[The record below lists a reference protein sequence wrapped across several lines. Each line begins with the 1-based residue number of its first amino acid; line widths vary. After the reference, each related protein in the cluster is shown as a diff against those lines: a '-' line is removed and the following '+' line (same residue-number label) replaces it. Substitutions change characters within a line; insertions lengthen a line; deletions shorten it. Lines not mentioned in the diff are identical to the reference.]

1 RGARRRQGGRA
12 SSRTAHPRRFH
23 NGSRTGTEP
32 APRGC
37 SARIWS
43 KRTATAL
50 SPRNPRGAP
59 VPAPDEGTLMK
70 SITRALALAGAG
82 ALTLAA
88 CGTAP
93 EESAGGGSDAGG
105 ASSDYKACMVS
116 DAGGWDDKSFNESS
130 YKGLKNAEES
140 LGIQTST
147 AESTT
152 VSDFAPNINNMVT
165 QDCDLIITVGFLLA
179 PATGAAAQEHPDTD
193 FAIVASTAQ
202 DADGDP
208 IELDNVK
215 PLEFN
220 TAEAAFLA
228 GYLAAGMTET
238 GKVATYGGVD
248 IPTVTIFMDGYV
260 DGVAHYNETHD
271 EDVEVLGWNKE
282 EQSGSIVGT
291 FEDQSKGK
299 AVSDEFYSAGADIVM
314 PVAGPVGAGTLAS
327 AKEGEDRM
335 VIWVDADGYE
345 TNAADPEAQSVILTS
360 VMKEM
365 TVGVE
370 DVITGASEGEFDGTP
385 YVGTLENGGVGL
397 APYHDFEDEV
407 PAELTEELET
417 LEQEIISGD
426 VVVESKASPQ
436 GA

>member
-1 RGARRRQGGRA
+1 
-12 SSRTAHPRRFH
+12 
-23 NGSRTGTEP
+23 
-32 APRGC
+32 
-37 SARIWS
+37 
-43 KRTATAL
+43 
-50 SPRNPRGAP
+50 
-59 VPAPDEGTLMK
+59 MK
-70 SITRALALAGAG
+70 SITRALALVGAG

-93 EESAGGGSDAGG
+93 EETAGAGGGSDAGG
-105 ASSDYKACMVS
+105 AGSDYKACMVS

-130 YKGLKNAEES
+130 YNGLLAAEEN
-140 LGIQTST
+140 LGIQKQT
-147 AESTT
+147 AESTSD
-152 VSDFAPNINNMVT
+152 SDFAPNINNMVT
-165 QDCDLIITVGFLLA
+165 EGCDLIITVGFLLA
-179 PATGAAAQEHPDTD
+179 PATGAAAQANEGTD
-193 FAIVASTAQ
+193 FAIVDSTAQ
-202 DADGDP
+202 DADGNP

-215 PLEFN
+215 PLEFD
-220 TAEAAFLA
+220 TAQAAFLA

-271 EDVEVLGWNKE
+271 SDVEVLGWNKE
-282 EQSGSIVGT
+282 SQQGSIVGT

-299 AVSDEFYSAGADIVM
+299 AVSDEFYNAGADIVM

-327 AKEGEDRM
+327 AKEGDDRK

-345 TNAADPEAQSVILTS
+345 TNSSDPEAQSVILTS

-370 DVITGASEGEFDGTP
+370 DVITGAAGGEFDASP

-397 APYHDFEDEV
+397 APFHDFEDEV
-407 PAELTEELET
+407 PAELSEELET
-417 LEQEIISGD
+417 LTQEIIDGT
-426 VVVESKASPQ
+426 VVVESEASPA

>member
-1 RGARRRQGGRA
+1 
-12 SSRTAHPRRFH
+12 
-23 NGSRTGTEP
+23 
-32 APRGC
+32 
-37 SARIWS
+37 
-43 KRTATAL
+43 
-50 SPRNPRGAP
+50 
-59 VPAPDEGTLMK
+59 MK

-93 EESAGGGSDAGG
+93 EETAGGGGSDAGG

-130 YKGLKNAEES
+130 YKGLQNAVES
-140 LGIQTST
+140 LGIDHST
-147 AESTT
+147 AESTSD
-152 VSDFAPNINNMVT
+152 SDFAPNINNMVT
-165 QDCDLIITVGFLLA
+165 QGCDLIITVGFLLA
-179 PATGAAAQEHPDTD
+179 PATGDAAQENPDTD
-193 FAIVASTAQ
+193 FAIVDSTAQ
-202 DADGDP
+202 DADGNP

-271 EDVEVLGWNKE
+271 GDVEVLGWNKE
-282 EQSGSIVGT
+282 SQSGSIVGT
-291 FEDQSKGK
+291 FDDQSKGK
-299 AVSDEFYSAGADIVM
+299 AVSDEFYNAGADIIM

-345 TNAADPEAQSVILTS
+345 TNSSDADAQSVILTS

-370 DVITGASEGEFDGTP
+370 DVITGAAGGEYDGTP

-397 APYHDFEDEV
+397 APFHDFEDDV
-407 PAELTEELET
+407 PAELSEELTT
-417 LEQEIISGD
+417 LEQEIVDGT
-426 VVVESKASPQ
+426 VAVESKASPQ
-436 GA
+436 GS

>member
-1 RGARRRQGGRA
+1 
-12 SSRTAHPRRFH
+12 
-23 NGSRTGTEP
+23 
-32 APRGC
+32 
-37 SARIWS
+37 
-43 KRTATAL
+43 
-50 SPRNPRGAP
+50 
-59 VPAPDEGTLMK
+59 MK
-70 SITRALALAGAG
+70 SITRALALVGAG

-93 EESAGGGSDAGG
+93 EENAGSGGSDAGG
-105 ASSDYKACMVS
+105 GGSTDYKACMVS

-130 YKGLKNAEES
+130 FNGLKNAEEA
-140 LGIQTST
+140 LGIETQT

-165 QDCDLIITVGFLLA
+165 QGCDLIITVGFLLA
-179 PATGAAAQEHPDTD
+179 PATGAAAQENPDTD
-193 FAIVASTAQ
+193 FAIVDSTAQ
-202 DADGDP
+202 DADGNP
-208 IELDNVK
+208 IEVENVK

-260 DGVAHYNETHD
+260 DGVAHYNETHG

-282 EQSGSIVGT
+282 SQSGSIVGT

-299 AVSDEFYSAGADIVM
+299 AVSDEFYNAGADIVM

-327 AKEGEDRM
+327 AKEGEDRK

-345 TNAADPEAQSVILTS
+345 TNSADPEAQSVILTS

-370 DVITGASEGEFDGTP
+370 DVITGAAGGEFDATP

-397 APYHDFEDEV
+397 APFHDFEEDV
-407 PAELTEELET
+407 PAELSEELET
-417 LEQEIISGD
+417 LEQSIISGD
-426 VVVESKASPQ
+426 VVVESEASPA